1 MTFLIWSFEQDAWW
15 GPGEHG
21 YTTNV
26 RKAGQYNL
34 DRAVEICTKAN
45 FTGINEAIVPL
56 RENPA
61 P

>member
-1 MTFLIWSFEQDAWW
+1 MTFLIWSFEHDGWW

-26 RKAGQYNL
+26 RKAGQYTL
-34 DRAVEICTKAN
+34 ERAVEICAKAN